1 MSIYA
6 IGDLHLSFAPGVEKP
21 MDIYGSAWIDH
32 AAKLKKNWLELIKP
46 EDTIVLAGD
55 ISWGLKLSE
64 AIPDLDWI
72 DGLPGKKVIFKGNH
86 DLWWSGIGKLNS
98 LYDSI
103 HFVQNTAFEA
113 EGCFLCGSRGWI
125 CPGNDDFT
133 QQDEKIYKRE
143 LLRLEM
149 SLTDAK
155 EKGGG
160 DRIIGVL
167 HFPPSAGQAQGSG
180 FTDAFSRAGV
190 SQVVYGHLHGKEA
203 FKNGLQG
210 TYNGVMYRLVSL
222 DYLNCRPVRR
232 KE

>member
-21 MDIYGSAWIDH
+21 MDIYGSVWTDH
-32 AAKLKKNWLELIKP
+32 ARKLKNNWLELIRP
-46 EDTIVLAGD
+46 EDTIILAGD

-64 AIPDLDWI
+64 AIPDLEWI

-103 HFVQNTAFEA
+103 RFVQNTSYEA
-113 EGCFLCGSRGWI
+113 EGYFLCGSRGWI

-133 QQDEKIYKRE
+133 GQDEKIYKRE
-143 LLRLEM
+143 LLRLDM
-149 SLTDAK
+149 SLEDARS
-155 EKGGG
+155 KGAK
-160 DRIIGVL
+160 DNIIGVL
-167 HFPPSAGQAQGSG
+167 HYPPSAGPSAGSG
-180 FTDAFSRAGV
+180 FTEAFAQAGV
-190 SQVVYGHLHGKEA
+190 RQVVYGHLHGQDA

-210 TYNGVMYRLVSL
+210 TYNGVAYRLVSL
-222 DYLNCRPVRR
+222 DYLNCRPVLI

>member
-103 HFVQNTAFEA
+103 HFVQNTTFEA

-149 SLTDAK
+149 SLADAK
-155 EKGGG
+155 EKGGD

-167 HFPPSAGQAQGSG
+167 HFPPSAGQNQGSG
-180 FTDAFSRAGV
+180 FTDVFSRAGV

-222 DYLNCRPVRR
+222 DYLNCRPVLI